1 MINRLWQGNNKSNKI
16 VANGIIRSDVV
27 QAAMQLTDR
36 ANYAK
41 HNPYTD
47 APQGIGYG
55 VTISAPHMHA
65 HALELLKD
73 HLTAGEKALDV
84 GCGSGYLTVCMALMV
99 GENGMAIGIDH
110 INELVEFARSNIQK
124 DKPSLLE
131 KNRIKLVGK
140 DVVSKHFIII
150 LQQ

>member
-1 MINRLWQGNNKSNKI
+1 MIVYNLKYCWVNLWNVGFLQCCF
-16 VANGIIRSDVV
+16 VTANGIIRSDVV
-27 QAAMQLTDR
+27 HAAMLFTDR
-36 ANYAK
+36 GKYAK

-73 HLTAGEKALDV
+73 HLTAGERALDV

-99 GENGMAIGIDH
+99 GETGKAIGID
-110 INELVEFARSNIQK
+110 RSYT
-124 DKPSLLE
+124 
-131 KNRIKLVGK
+131 RIGRFRQGQYTKWQTY
-140 DVVSKHFIII
+140 VVWERTSETCG
-150 LQQ
+150 